1 MSDKLNQG
9 GDSNQTGG
17 ADDRHE
23 AARHMAEA
31 AMRAEAAGDTHQAEV
46 LLDQAER
53 TDPAAVIDVVAAR
66 ADLAIP
72 GAVDDAGLSTMSEDA
87 ELSTMSETVQPGSD
101 APSRAGISGSGSGA
115 DNQGL

>member
-1 MSDKLNQG
+1 MSENLNQG
-9 GDSNQTGG
+9 GG

-31 AMRAEAAGDTHQAEV
+31 ALRAEAAGDTS
-46 LLDQAER
+46 QAER
-53 TDPAAVIDVVAAR
+53 LLEQAEKTDPDAVIEVVSEQG
-66 ADLAIP
+66 DMAIP
-72 GAVDDAGLSTMSEDA
+72 EAVDDS
-87 ELSTMSETVQPGSD
+87 ELSVASQTMQPGSD

>member
-1 MSDKLNQG
+1 MSEKLNQG
-9 GDSNQTGG
+9 GG

-31 AMRAEAAGDTHQAEV
+31 ALRAEAAGDTS
-46 LLDQAER
+46 QAER
-53 TDPAAVIDVVAAR
+53 LLEQAEKTDPDAVIEVVSEQG
-66 ADLAIP
+66 DMAIP
-72 GAVDDAGLSTMSEDA
+72 EAVDDS
-87 ELSTMSETVQPGSD
+87 ELSVASQTMQPGSD

>member
-9 GDSNQTGG
+9 EPNLSGPDQGDGSDG
-17 ADDRHE
+17 RHE

-31 AMRAEAAGDTHQAEV
+31 ALRAEAAGDTTQAES
-46 LLDQAER
+46 LLEQAER
-53 TDPAAVIDVVAAR
+53 TDPDAVVDVVSERGDMPLPLAA
-66 ADLAIP
+66 
-72 GAVDDAGLSTMSEDA
+72 DDDT

>member
-1 MSDKLNQG
+1 MSEKLNQG
-9 GDSNQTGG
+9 GG

-31 AMRAEAAGDTHQAEV
+31 ALRAEAAGDTAQAEA
-46 LLDQAER
+46 LLEQAEK
-53 TDPAAVIDVVAAR
+53 TDPDAVIDVVSEQ
-66 ADLAIP
+66 ADMAIP
-72 GAVDDAGLSTMSEDA
+72 TAVDDT

-101 APSRAGISGSGSGA
+101 APSRAGITGSGSGA